1 MENKKYHTVRTI
13 LKIPYSQ
20 NKIQSQNVGTE
31 AKSKHCSFSWIG
43 RDTSIE

>member
-20 NKIQSQNVGTE
+20 NNIQSQNVGTE
-31 AKSKHCSFSWIG
+31 ANLNTAHFPG
-43 RDTSIE
+43 LVETLQ